1 MSELLRSLNCRFLL
15 PSGGGRM
22 LGFKGELRAS
32 SILLGLLSGIIFL
45 ADVNCYTFFSS
56 LKNILLLK
64 ERCLKGD
71 TLL

>member
-1 MSELLRSLNCRFLL
+1 
-15 PSGGGRM
+15 M